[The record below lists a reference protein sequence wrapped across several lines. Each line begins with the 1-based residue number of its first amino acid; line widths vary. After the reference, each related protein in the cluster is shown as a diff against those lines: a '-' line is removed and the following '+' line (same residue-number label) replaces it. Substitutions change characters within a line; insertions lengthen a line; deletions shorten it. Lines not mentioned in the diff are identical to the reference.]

1 MKAISANSNN
11 KQYIVLV
18 LKPNLPVT
26 AQSPQASVNSQDKRN
41 ADFPGGYLLAPKAKR
56 ALEEDYCS
64 SVTSRKGSGVI
75 NIKLP
80 HCGAAAGVSYEVR
93 GIDVTGFLCICN
105 CKIRIDQVRLLED
118 GSSVAY
124 SKTVQQLLELKS
136 DGNKYPPALDP
147 KKGMTMSQLN

>member
-1 MKAISANSNN
+1 MKAPSANN

-26 AQSPQASVNSQDKRN
+26 AQSPLASINSQDKRN
-41 ADFPGGYLLAPKAKR
+41 ADFPEGYFMVPKAKR

-64 SVTSRKGSGVI
+64 SVAPRKGSGVI

-118 GSSVAY
+118 DSSVAY

-147 KKGMTMSQLN
+147 KKGMTMSQQT